1 MRTFSPGGRLSPPRV
16 PRFQSRRTHL
26 DAFQLTPF
34 NSTPTFVASY
44 GTTPRDWALW
54 LGGAHV
60 VAAAAAGAVAKR
72 RGLSVP
78 FHAAKTFAV
87 GFLALVET
95 CFKTAPPVEGEGE
108 A

>member
-1 MRTFSPGGRLSPPRV
+1 
-16 PRFQSRRTHL
+16 
-26 DAFQLTPF
+26 
-34 NSTPTFVASY
+34 
-44 GTTPRDWALW
+44 
-54 LGGAHV
+54 
-60 VAAAAAGAVAKR
+60 VAKR